1 MPLSSLLGAYCT
13 GVLDPLPWPMND
25 LAQLANDRY
34 EIADALHRYAFGL
47 DHNHADTLASVV
59 ADDCIFDFRPAGR
72 KLRIEFP
79 VVTGRDEILS
89 RVLGL
94 IGPMRTTHT
103 ASNIQVEVSGDTATL
118 SAYMMS
124 QHFAPGAISASGH
137 DFALLMNRYDCELV
151 RTTGSAGQENAHHS
165 WRFKK
170 IVIDNAWTQGDPQ
183 ILHAAASYHA
193 LRLKKSKPAQ

>member
-1 MPLSSLLGAYCT
+1 
-13 GVLDPLPWPMND
+13 MND

-47 DHNHADTLASVV
+47 DHNHADTLASVL
-59 ADDCIFDFRPAGR
+59 AEDCVFDFRPAGR

-79 VVTGRDEILS
+79 LVSGREEILS
-89 RVLGL
+89 RVLAL

-103 ASNIQVEVSGDTATL
+103 ASNIQVDVSGDTATV

-137 DFALLMNRYDCELV
+137 DFALLMNRYDCELF
-151 RTTGSAGQENAHHS
+151 RTAGSGATEEHTHHS

-170 IVIDNAWTQGDPQ
+170 IVIDNAWTQGDPE
-183 ILHAAASYHA
+183 ILHAAANYQA
-193 LRLKKSKPAQ
+193 LRAKKSKPAQ

>member
-1 MPLSSLLGAYCT
+1 MT
-13 GVLDPLPWPMND
+13 D

-47 DHNHADTLASVV
+47 DHNHADTLGSVLT
-59 ADDCIFDFRPAGR
+59 DDCQFDFRPAGR

-79 VVTGRDEILS
+79 LVTGREEILS
-89 RVLGL
+89 RVLAL
-94 IGPMRTTHT
+94 IGPMRTTHS
-103 ASNIQVEVSGDTATL
+103 ASNVQVEVSGDSATL

-124 QHFAPGAISASGH
+124 QHFAPGGTSENGR
-137 DFALLMNRYDCELV
+137 DFALLMNRYDCELL
-151 RTTGSAGQENAHHS
+151 RTAGSKENAHHS

-183 ILHAAASYHA
+183 ILHAAASYQA
-193 LRLKKSKPAQ
+193 LRLKKSKPPQ